1 VRRYVEMQKRVLKVQ
16 KHFMWHDGEPVRKAA
31 RLNRKIASLFAQ
43 GIIVGFFKQKK

>member
-1 VRRYVEMQKRVLKVQ
+1 MVTANRSFLTFQFLPFHYIT
-16 KHFMWHDGEPVRKAA
+16 RKAA